1 MAVFEAKHML
11 KFWGNRKTEAKTDNY
26 RHPPNSLMK
35 RVILITG
42 TPCVGKTTTAKQLAA
57 KLNAEYVNLTDFAK
71 TYGLT
76 LGEDKERQTTII
88 DEEKMRQKLLE
99 TFEASGNDNIIVDGH
114 YAAAVTPT
122 NQVTKVFV
130 LRRNPKELKEF
141 MQKCGF
147 SDAKLYENL
156 SAEILDSCLIEAM
169 QTQSGKVCELDATG
183 KTIEENVTE
192 IMDVLDRG
200 KKCYAGFVDWLGMLE
215 REGLTDQYLKA

>member
-1 MAVFEAKHML
+1 
-11 KFWGNRKTEAKTDNY
+11 
-26 RHPPNSLMK
+26 MK

-42 TPCVGKTTTAKQLAA
+42 TPCVGKTSTANQLTT
-57 KLNAEYVNLTDFAK
+57 KLGAEYINLTDFAK
-71 TYGLT
+71 TNNLT

-88 DEEKMRQKLLE
+88 NEKAMQKKLKE
-99 TFEASGNDNIIVDGH
+99 TITASTNANIIVDGH

-122 NQVTKVFV
+122 EFVTKVFV
-130 LRRNPKELKEF
+130 LRRNPKELKVF

-169 QTQSGKVCELDATG
+169 QNQQGKVCELDVTG
-183 KTIEENVTE
+183 KSIEENVADMVE
-192 IMDVLDRG
+192 VLDKG

-215 REGLTDQYLKA
+215 REGLTDMYLKA

>member
-1 MAVFEAKHML
+1 
-11 KFWGNRKTEAKTDNY
+11 
-26 RHPPNSLMK
+26 MK

-42 TPCVGKTTTAKQLAA
+42 TPCVGKTSSAKQLAT
-57 KLNAEYVNLTDFAK
+57 KLDAEYINLTDFAK
-71 TYGLT
+71 TYNLT
-76 LGEDKERQTTII
+76 LGQDLERQTTII
-88 DEEKMRQKLLE
+88 DEKKMRVKLAQ
-99 TFEASGNDNIIVDGH
+99 TINATDNVNIIIDGH

-122 NQVTKVFV
+122 ELVANVFV

-141 MQKCGF
+141 MQKSGF

-169 QTQSGKVCELDATG
+169 QTQQGKVCELDITG
-183 KTIEENVTE
+183 KTIEDNVVE
-192 IMDVLDRG
+192 IVAVLDKG